1 MRSLIFSTALPPISM
16 AWSNFIFNKV
26 LTMQAQRQHLADI
39 SQYLQQ
45 AIVDKGFASPSSS
58 HIIPIIVGESQAAV
72 EKARE
77 VQAQGFYIMPMRPP
91 TVPQHSS
98 RLRISL
104 TALIQKS
111 ELEQLVQCL

>member
-1 MRSLIFSTALPPISM
+1 MVCRIRCKRLI
-16 AWSNFIFNKV
+16 
-26 LTMQAQRQHLADI
+26 RQCYIRLRPNYCAA
-39 SQYLQQ
+39 S
-45 AIVDKGFASPSSS
+45 AFFASPSSS